1 MAQSPT
7 ARRSAA
13 QAQGRLAAIA
23 LGLTAGLLVAQPPP
37 GDLAQIELLQN
48 TLAAVAEGVRPTVVA
63 IVATRPLDAADSS
76 SQPDSRPEAGPSDD
90 DRQLPDRVVP
100 AVGSGVIIDPDGI
113 ILTNEHVVHGAQP
126 ADITCILSDGQSYRV
141 QEVTAD
147 PRRDLAV
154 LRINAKELC
163 AARLGDLADVRQG
176 HFAIVMGNPFGS
188 ASESHGTPAMSFGI
202 ISALGRGLTRQLDP
216 LMTDR
221 YYGNLIQTDA
231 RINPGNS
238 GGPLLNIK
246 GEVIGINTAISTRS
260 GTSEGVGYAIP
271 LDRAT
276 KEIIAQ
282 LARGEEVDY
291 GFLGV
296 ALRSTTGADRQA
308 AGAPERG
315 GATVASVE
323 FGTPAANA
331 NLQSGDVVVAFDGE
345 SVANADEL
353 IRLVGGA
360 RVGVPANLTLFRDK
374 RRMHVTVVPAR
385 RKVPPPSTC
394 KWRGLKLAHP
404 DWEVCLAHKLPI
416 DATGVVVV
424 EVEPNSAAA
433 KAGLVPGQVI
443 QQIDGVRIAGIRRM
457 LQIAEQTAS
466 PVTIMVRG
474 DPPRELT
481 LP

>member
-1 MAQSPT
+1 MAHSST
-7 ARRSAA
+7 ACRSAA
-13 QAQGRLAAIA
+13 QTRGLLAALCVGAIA
-23 LGLTAGLLVAQPPP
+23 SLAIAQAPP

-48 TLAAVAEGVRPTVVA
+48 TLATVAEGVRPAVVA
-63 IVATRPLDAADSS
+63 IVATRPLDTVNPQEVPESG
-76 SQPDSRPEAGPSDD
+76 PDG
-90 DRQLPDRVVP
+90 DRRLPDHVVP
-100 AVGSGVIIDPDGI
+100 AVGSGIIIDSDGV
-113 ILTNEHVVHGAQP
+113 ILTNEHVVHGALP
-126 ADITCILSDGQSYRV
+126 ADITCILSDGESYRA
-141 QEVTAD
+141 QEVNSD

-154 LRINAKELC
+154 LRINARGLS

-271 LDRAT
+271 LDRTT

-282 LARGEEVDY
+282 LARGEAVEY

-296 ALRSTTGADRQA
+296 GLRSTTDADRQA
-308 AGAPERG
+308 AGAPNRG

-323 FGTPAANA
+323 FGTPAASA
-331 NLQSGDVVVAFDGE
+331 NLQAGDVVVAFDGQ
-345 SVANADEL
+345 SVSNADDL
-353 IRLVGGA
+353 IGLVGGA
-360 RVGVPANLTLFRDK
+360 RVGVPVNLTLYRDK
-374 RRMHVTVVPAR
+374 KRMNTAVVPAR
-385 RKVPPPSTC
+385 RKLPPPNTC
-394 KWRGLKLAHP
+394 RWRGAKLAHP
-404 DWEVCLAHKLPI
+404 DWEVCLAHKLPA
-416 DATGVVVV
+416 DVTGIVIT
-424 EVEPNSAAA
+424 EVEPNSPAA
-433 KAGLVPGQVI
+433 KAGLLVGQVI
-443 QQIDGVRIAGIRRM
+443 QQIDGVRIHGIQRM
-457 LQIAEQTAS
+457 LKVAEKTGA
-466 PVTIMVRG
+466 PVTVLIRG
-474 DPPRELT
+474 DPPLELT